1 MMNGQRPLSKK
12 KFGFFHHPCH
22 ARPTLTY
29 LRLQTWHSFFE
40 RLMNSCPFGM
50 LKSIFILIS
59 SRKSD
64 IVGGRQNSST
74 FIHIIIIVRRGDFLL
89 LTLQKNLL
97 DLWLNCSTGF
107 IKGFFSFQFSKFA
120 NFSLVPGRD
129 MRSRKKCRTS
139 CLAII
144 CGFCYLLLT
153 VLGLNKIGPIY
164 GTQKNHD
171 SLLAYS
177 RFFCHGLGISESI
190 KFSSWAQK
198 R

>member
-1 MMNGQRPLSKK
+1 MNLWS
-12 KFGFFHHPCH
+12 
-22 ARPTLTY
+22 Y

-171 SLLAYS
+171 SLLAYP
-177 RFFCHGLGISESI
+177 RFF
-190 KFSSWAQK
+190 FVMV
-198 R
+198 